1 MYVVSRART
10 FIDIYDLKSETR
22 HNLSQGG
29 EAGASVVAD
38 LEEPPVLRAQGR
50 NDRSGL
56 PIKGNA
62 PLHS

>member
-50 NDRSGL
+50 SDSSG
-56 PIKGNA
+56 
-62 PLHS
+62 

>member
-1 MYVVSRART
+1 MYVVSLART
-10 FIDIYDLKSETR
+10 FIDIYDLRSETR

-50 NDRSGL
+50 SDGNGL
-56 PIKGNA
+56 PLKDNA